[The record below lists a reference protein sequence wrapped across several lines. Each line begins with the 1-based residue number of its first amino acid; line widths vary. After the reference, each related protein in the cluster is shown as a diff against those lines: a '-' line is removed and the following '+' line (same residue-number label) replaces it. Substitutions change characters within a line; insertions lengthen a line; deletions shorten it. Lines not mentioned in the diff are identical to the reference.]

1 MVKVARMV
9 TVEAEL
15 VLLGFFFDL
24 MERLVRQDVK
34 AALLSIQLL
43 VLVDVF
49 TPLGRETVGVVGKYA
64 NCLLLVEKFPADVLV

>member
-49 TPLGRETVGVVGKYA
+49 TPLGRETVGVVWKYA